1 MYQLISLLTGI
12 MLAIM
17 IFINGRLTDTIGV
30 FQATAVIHA
39 VGVVFA
45 LVACLIRKEKPLP
58 RSRSPWWFYT
68 GGLVGVFTALSNNF
82 AFGKISMTS
91 IVALAL
97 LGQTVTS
104 LIVDATGWFG
114 MVKRPIR
121 KSTLIGLTFCL
132 LGIFMMLD
140 HTVLEAA
147 LAVWFSFGAGISVV
161 VSRSINARLAERI
174 GALPGSFVNHLAG
187 LPVTV
192 LLAFWAAE
200 KMPLWAGMTP
210 GLFWIY
216 LGGGLGVLGV
226 VLFNI
231 LVPRISQFHLTVLTF
246 VGQVLAGVVL
256 DLAMG
261 GFQVDASFLGGLVIT
276 GGIAL
281 NLGIEYWAMRRARAP
296 SNEA

>member
-17 IFINGRLTDTIGV
+17 IFINGRLTDAVGV
-30 FQATAVIHA
+30 FQATAVLHS
-39 VGVVFA
+39 VGVLFA
-45 LVACLIRKEKPLP
+45 LLACLIRKEKPLP

-68 GGLVGVFTALSNNF
+68 GGIIGIFTAYANNF

-97 LGQTVTS
+97 LGQTVAS
-104 LIVDATGWFG
+104 LVIDATGWFG

-132 LGIFMMLD
+132 AGIFMMLD

-147 LAVWFSFGAGISVV
+147 LAVWFSFGAGISIVI
-161 VSRSINARLAERI
+161 SRSINARLAERI

-187 LPVTV
+187 LPLTV
-192 LLAFWAAE
+192 LFAVLAAE
-200 KMPLWAGMTP
+200 KQSIWSGMTP
-210 GLFWIY
+210 TGFWIY
-216 LGGGLGVLGV
+216 LGGALGVLGV

-231 LVPRISQFHLTVLTF
+231 LVPKISQFHLTVLTF
-246 VGQVLAGVVL
+246 VGQVFAGIAL

-261 GFQVDASFLGGLVIT
+261 GFKVDASFIGGLVIAA
-276 GGIAL
+276 GIGL
-281 NLGIEYWAMRRARAP
+281 NLAIEFAGARKKGAG
-296 SNEA
+296 SSGS